1 MWTYFFNFLICSSD
15 DCSELSGA
23 SLEKKSLV
31 CYFNL
36 DYIAISTDT
45 SKILLYQ
52 GHMLRYH
59 KRLCYK
65 NPLKVRCINS
75 KDFKQR
81 LNPSDKSFIYI
92 RNKRGSNTGPSGI
105 SDNGRCMSNDFNP

>member
-1 MWTYFFNFLICSSD
+1 MIAQNYLVLPLKKNHWLAYFD
-15 DCSELSGA
+15 
-23 SLEKKSLV
+23 
-31 CYFNL
+31 L
-36 DYIAISTDT
+36 DYIAIFTDT

-81 LNPSDKSFIYI
+81 LNPSNKSFIYI
-92 RNKRGSNTGPSGI
+92 RNKRGSNTGP
-105 SDNGRCMSNDFNP
+105 